1 MHFSHIH
8 LTVCVAFDQSDSTP
22 YTQISMHIYY
32 ELLSFLCARQLLNM
46 CVERHAT
53 ITIILLGSCLY
64 PPHHRPTSHM
74 NVAHVPPF
82 YNSKYDLSKWFQ
94 CSRSL
99 ARLLRYYYL
108 LRLLHT
114 AHSLY
119 SLRQPLTT
127 VTTVLLRPLFSQRYF
142 LYAFYICHAPYNV
155 HSAHL
160 IVIATVSAPAYRNSA
175 FSFFTHFAD
184 CVYTH
189 ALHSHPA
196 SPTSCK
202 FVQHR
207 KQT

>member
-1 MHFSHIH
+1 MQPSPSFFWV
-8 LTVCVAFDQSDSTP
+8 LPVPSTAP
-22 YTQISMHIYY
+22 
-32 ELLSFLCARQLLNM
+32 
-46 CVERHAT
+46 
-53 ITIILLGSCLY
+53 
-64 PPHHRPTSHM
+64 RPTSHM

-207 KQT
+207 KQTWNILRLRNIAYFICK